1 MYTHREAREGGF
13 LHLVRGFLTN
23 GEDGD
28 FVAKGEELFN
38 EPKPDYSM
46 TATVG
51 VYD

>member
-13 LHLVRGFLTN
+13 LHLVRGFFTN
-23 GEDGD
+23 GEDCD

-38 EPKPDYSM
+38 EPKTDYRM
-46 TATVG
+46 TTAVG